1 MPVAFSISV
10 LSRDRRSKAFKRRT
24 ADPSNLRPVMHQSKI
39 AVETKFNSIKLAFLN
54 TRSLKNK
61 SFVIND
67 LITTNNLDFMF
78 LIETWLEDNCSA
90 TVLTETAPPNF
101 NFISVCRTVRRGGG
115 VAALFKDVYQC
126 KQVSFGQ
133 YLSFEYL
140 GIVLKGAPRIL
151 FIIIY
156 RPPKYSPAFV
166 EEFTELLSMI
176 SSEFDCFAIAGD
188 FNIHI
193 DNAEIKTTKEIV
205 TVLNTFD
212 LIQHVHG
219 PTHNRGHT
227 LDLLISRGLNISS
240 IVIKDV
246 ALSDHFCIF
255 FDILISVTT
264 ESRSVSVRKR
274 CINENTSVL
283 FMKAISLTPSISAD
297 SVDLLLDSF
306 DSKVKN
312 VIDDIA
318 PIKVSKKNGRQKSF
332 WRKSTAVQNMK
343 RQCRKA
349 ERMWRKTKLEIH
361 YSIYKDSLHAF
372 NLELATARQT
382 FFSNLINS
390 NLNNTRTLFAT
401 VERLTNPPSQIPSE
415 MLSDSKC
422 NEFASFFSE
431 KISNIRKE
439 IGTSSCNTGV
449 TQIRQQSQK
458 EVTMSVFKTI
468 DSKILE
474 EIVQHLKSSTCYL
487 DTLPTSFFKSV
498 LNCLEADLLEV
509 VNTSLLS
516 GTFPN
521 SLKTAVVKPL
531 LKKRN
536 LDNTML
542 SNYRPISNLPFIGK
556 IIEKV
561 VFNQLNNYL
570 NSNGFLDNFQS
581 GFRVHHSTETALIKI
596 INDIR
601 FNSDSGKISVLV
613 LLDLSAAFDTVDH
626 NILLERLENW
636 VGLSGMALKWFRSY
650 LEGRGYFVSIGE
662 NKSKW
667 TSMTCGVPQG
677 SILAPLLFSLY
688 MLPLS
693 QIMRKNQIAYHSYA
707 DDTQIYLALSP
718 NDYSPIDSLCQ
729 CIDEINSWM
738 CQNFLQLNKEKTEV
752 IAFGNKDEVLKVNA
766 YLDSRGQTTKNQVR
780 NLGVILETDL
790 SFSSHVK
797 AVTKSAYYH
806 LKNIARIR
814 CFVSSHDLEKLV
826 HAFITSRVDYCN
838 GLLTGLP
845 KKTIRQLQLIQNA
858 AARILTRTRKYE
870 HITPVL
876 RSLHWLPVTF
886 RIDFKVLL
894 LVYKSLNGLGPKYM
908 SDMLTEY
915 KPNRPLRSLGSSQL
929 EIPRVHTKQG
939 ESAFSYYAARS
950 WNQLPEEIRCAKT
963 LATFK
968 SSLKTHLFS
977 CAFVE

>member
-1 MPVAFSISV
+1 M
-10 LSRDRRSKAFKRRT
+10 
-24 ADPSNLRPVMHQSKI
+24 
-39 AVETKFNSIKLAFLN
+39 
-54 TRSLKNK
+54 
-61 SFVIND
+61 
-67 LITTNNLDFMF
+67 
-78 LIETWLEDNCSA
+78 
-90 TVLTETAPPNF
+90 
-101 NFISVCRTVRRGGG
+101 
-115 VAALFKDVYQC
+115 
-126 KQVSFGQ
+126 
-133 YLSFEYL
+133 
-140 GIVLKGAPRIL
+140 
-151 FIIIY
+151 
-156 RPPKYSPAFV
+156 
-166 EEFTELLSMI
+166 
-176 SSEFDCFAIAGD
+176 
-188 FNIHI
+188 
-193 DNAEIKTTKEIV
+193 
-205 TVLNTFD
+205 
-212 LIQHVHG
+212 HG

-227 LDLLISRGLNISS
+227 LDLLITRGLNISS

-349 ERMWRKTKLEIH
+349 ERMWRNTKLEIH

-422 NEFASFFSE
+422 NEFASFLSE

-449 TQIRQQSQK
+449 TQIRQQSKK
-458 EVTMSVFKTI
+458 EMTMSVFKTI

-570 NSNGFLDNFQS
+570 
-581 GFRVHHSTETALIKI
+581 
-596 INDIR
+596 
-601 FNSDSGKISVLV
+601 
-613 LLDLSAAFDTVDH
+613 
-626 NILLERLENW
+626 
-636 VGLSGMALKWFRSY
+636 
-650 LEGRGYFVSIGE
+650 
-662 NKSKW
+662 
-667 TSMTCGVPQG
+667 
-677 SILAPLLFSLY
+677 
-688 MLPLS
+688 
-693 QIMRKNQIAYHSYA
+693 
-707 DDTQIYLALSP
+707 
-718 NDYSPIDSLCQ
+718 
-729 CIDEINSWM
+729 
-738 CQNFLQLNKEKTEV
+738 
-752 IAFGNKDEVLKVNA
+752 
-766 YLDSRGQTTKNQVR
+766 
-780 NLGVILETDL
+780 
-790 SFSSHVK
+790 
-797 AVTKSAYYH
+797 
-806 LKNIARIR
+806 
-814 CFVSSHDLEKLV
+814 
-826 HAFITSRVDYCN
+826 
-838 GLLTGLP
+838 LP
-845 KKTIRQLQLIQNA
+845 KKSIRQLQLIQNA
-858 AARILTRTRKYE
+858 AARILTRTRKSE

-876 RSLHWLPVTF
+876 RSLHWIPVTF

-894 LVYKSLNGLGPKYM
+894 LVYKSLNGIGPKYM
-908 SDMLTEY
+908 ADMLTEY

-968 SSLKTHLFS
+968 SRLKTHLFS